1 MLESEI
7 KRLTDAVEALT
18 AAINAQ
24 QGAHA
29 TPAPPSKPMP
39 AVTPDDIEKESPTAT
54 TVEDTPSAPVTRD
67 ELKDMCLAIVRS
79 DKEKKPKVAAAIASF
94 GEGVKL
100 LKDVP
105 DDKLAELKTKLEAI

>member
-29 TPAPPSKPMP
+29 TPAPPPEPMP
-39 AVTPDDIEKESPTAT
+39 AVTSDDIEKESPTTA
-54 TVEDTPSAPVTRD
+54 VEDVSAAPVTRD

-94 GEGVKL
+94 GEGVRL